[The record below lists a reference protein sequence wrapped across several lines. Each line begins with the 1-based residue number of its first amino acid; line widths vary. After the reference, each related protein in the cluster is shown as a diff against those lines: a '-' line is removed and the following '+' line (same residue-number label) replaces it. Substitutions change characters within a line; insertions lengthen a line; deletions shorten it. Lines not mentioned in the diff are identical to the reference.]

1 MAREKKRSRNIYICG
16 RGKFIRK
23 RAIML
28 IGTYKRNHTRLKM
41 SFFEEHTKG
50 EHEWLSDLRQTYKTQ
65 DTSLINYF
73 FDKILNIEPSWSK
86 FCQKSNL
93 LERGRVGGW
102 YPGFCMAIHVPLLHV
117 LQRRTFLIL

>member
-1 MAREKKRSRNIYICG
+1 MCEKWRARKKEGGIYICA

-73 FDKILNIEPSWSK
+73 FDKILTMKAQCSK

-93 LERGRVGGW
+93 LGW
-102 YPGFCMAIHVPLLHV
+102 YTGFVCLS
-117 LQRRTFLIL
+117 